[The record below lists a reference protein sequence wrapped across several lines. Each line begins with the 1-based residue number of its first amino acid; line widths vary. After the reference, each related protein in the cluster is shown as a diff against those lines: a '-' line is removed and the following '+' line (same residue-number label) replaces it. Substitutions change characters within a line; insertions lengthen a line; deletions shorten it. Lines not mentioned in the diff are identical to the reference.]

1 MRYNILALALWIKK
15 GEKTK
20 KREGGRSWGRK
31 KRKNGN
37 GERGER
43 RDIRREERRREE
55 GIQGK
60 KGWERGRQAG
70 REKE

>member
-1 MRYNILALALWIKK
+1 MDKEGGKDKEK
-15 GEKTK
+15 GEG
-20 KREGGRSWGRK
+20 RRSWGRK

-60 KGWERGRQAG
+60 KGWERGRQTG